1 MNTMT
6 ARPSVFPLPAIKA
19 APATTGRASIGKSA
33 SRARAVPVTPIEATG
48 QASTAIVRSERSE
61 PVADWPSAQQSL
73 PNVISR
79 SALFTCTR
87 PEKPGKP
94 EASVTDEYA
103 PRVVNVV
110 VERRIPS
117 MPQYKVTFRGEILNQ
132 ADAEVWQMALL
143 DAHNAGQMGT
153 PVTFSLN
160 AWCRTLNRTEN
171 DPRTNQS
178 IINSLTRLKGATII
192 VENNET
198 GIVDTV
204 SLIEAFR
211 RDKNTGRC
219 TYSIHPV
226 LATMLRGDTT
236 VVDLW
241 RRARVRS
248 SLAKWMHDFYSTHS
262 DPIPMTLESLHTLS
276 GSSAVMRNFRIR
288 VREAVEELQNCEPPL
303 FAKST
308 RVEND
313 RLHVVKATNSYFE
326 KPVAAEKRAAPST
339 TAVEE
344 DVRPAVADKRS
355 AAERNA
361 ARQRAFVAL

>member
-1 MNTMT
+1 MNTTT
-6 ARPSVFPLPAIKA
+6 ARPSVFHRPVAKVSP
-19 APATTGRASIGKSA
+19 APAERPTAKGGT
-33 SRARAVPVTPIEATG
+33 RARAVAVTPIEATG
-48 QASTAIVRSERSE
+48 QASTALVRSERSD
-61 PVADWPSAQQSL
+61 PVVEWPSVQQSL

-87 PEKPGKP
+87 PEKPIKNDVS
-94 EASVTDEYA
+94 AADEYA

-117 MPQYKVTFRGEILNQ
+117 MPQYKVMYRGEILNQ

-143 DAHNAGQMGT
+143 DAHNAGKMGT

-160 AWCRTLNRTEN
+160 AWCRTLDRTEN

-178 IINSLTRLKGATII
+178 IINSLTRLKGATVI

-226 LATMLRGDTT
+226 LATLLQGDTT

-262 DPIPMTLESLHTLS
+262 DPIPVTIDMLHTLS
-276 GSSAVMRNFRIR
+276 GSSAVKRNFRLR
-288 VREAVEELQNCEPPL
+288 VREAIEELQTCEPPL
-303 FAKST
+303 FAKGT

-313 RLHVVKATNSYFE
+313 RLHVVKATNSYFV
-326 KPVAAEKRAAPST
+326 KPTDVIVSVDHQQAANDDVDTRSPAA
-339 TAVEE
+339 
-344 DVRPAVADKRS
+344 K
-355 AAERNA
+355 AAALR
-361 ARQRAFVAL
+361 RTQVAL